1 MSWLSDLFDGGK
13 KKTDF
18 GSIYKEPPQLRIDD
32 ADVWLRQLDDL
43 ISNWDK
49 IKTGESMFDA
59 VKFIYEPQK
68 AELQQLY
75 GINAPG
81 YNTGSTGDLFARSG
95 SIPRVMGQ
103 MNRTGTLDAGTAG
116 LVTGQLESQMNQD
129 LASLFGQAKQT
140 QRDDYMNSLSQLQ
153 QLYPERFQVRN
164 INNVNDYNNAV
175 NSYNVATQRN
185 AATEADRLQRLA
197 STNGFMGGLIGTG
210 ADAIAGMFGIP
221 TMGMGQKLGAGIAN
235 TGMSTYGGQTG
246 GGMSGIDWSSLFG
259 GGNRKTVNPN
269 DYSSNAGSSYNAMT
283 NPFGTGGGANFGYQ
297 GNAFNPSGTSASL
310 TPQTGATNP
319 VNKTSS
325 GMDFA
330 KLLQSMMSGANG
342 ASSLFA

>member
-1 MSWLSDLFDGGK
+1 MSWLSDLFSGSK
-13 KKTDF
+13 KKADY
-18 GSIYKEPPQLRIDD
+18 GSIYAEPPKLRIDD

-43 ISNWDK
+43 IANWDK

-68 AELQQLY
+68 AEMEQLY

-81 YNTGSTGDLFARSG
+81 YNTGSTGDLFARGG

-103 MNRTGTLDAGTAG
+103 MNKTGTLDAGTAG

-129 LASLFGQAKQT
+129 LAGLFGQAKQT
-140 QRDDYMNSLSQLQ
+140 QRADYLNSLEQLRS
-153 QLYPERFQVRN
+153 LYPERFQVRN

-175 NSYNVATQRN
+175 NSYNVGVQRN

-210 ADAIAGMFGIP
+210 IGALTGNPMIAS
-221 TMGMGQKLGAGIAN
+221 MGGKLGSSIAN
-235 TGMSTYGGQTG
+235 TGMSTFGGLVN

-259 GGNRKTVNPN
+259 GNRQTGNPN
-269 DYSSNAGSSYNAMT
+269 SYSSNSGASYNAYT
-283 NPFGTGGGANFGYQ
+283 NPFGTGGGAGFGYT
-297 GNAFNPSGTSASL
+297 GNAFNPTGTSAASV
-310 TPQTGATNP
+310 PMGSGANTNP
-319 VNKTSS
+319 VNKTSG

-330 KLLQSMMSGANG
+330 KLLQSMLSGSNG
-342 ASSLFA
+342 LFA

>member
-1 MSWLSDLFDGGK
+1 MSWLSDLFGGK
-13 KKTDF
+13 KKTDY
-18 GSIYKEPPQLRIDD
+18 GAIYQEPPKLRIDD

-43 ISNWDK
+43 ISNWDD
-49 IKTGESMFDA
+49 IKTGKSMFDA

-68 AELQQLY
+68 AEMEQLY

-116 LVTGQLESQMNQD
+116 LVTGQLESQMNKD

-153 QLYPERFQVRN
+153 ALYPERFQVRN

-175 NSYNVATQRN
+175 NSYNVAMQRN

-197 STNGFMGGLIGTG
+197 STNSAMGGLIGTG
-210 ADAIAGMFGIP
+210 IGSLIGMPQLGGIGSQLA
-221 TMGMGQKLGAGIAN
+221 TA
-235 TGMSTYGGQTG
+235 GMSTYGGQTG
-246 GGMSGIDWSSLFG
+246 GRLSGIDWSTLF

-269 DYSSNAGSSYNAMT
+269 DYTSNVGSSYNAY
-283 NPFGTGGGANFGYQ
+283 TGGSSIVPSTFGYQ
-297 GNAFNPSGTSASL
+297 GNAFNPAGLSASSI
-310 TPQTGATNP
+310 PQIGTTNP
-319 VNKTSS
+319 VNKTSGG

-330 KLLQSMMSGANG
+330 KLLQAMMSGG
-342 ASSLFA
+342 AGAGSMFA